1 LRLNTPLRNG
11 RWVPTFWKSDLCVSA
26 ESFAPLV
33 WRFGLNH
40 VVALCAEFDIEL
52 RAFGCSA

>member
-11 RWVPTFWKSDLCVSA
+11 RWVPTFWKN
-26 ESFAPLV
+26 APLV
-33 WRFGLNH
+33 WRFALDH

-52 RAFGCSA
+52 RAFGRSA